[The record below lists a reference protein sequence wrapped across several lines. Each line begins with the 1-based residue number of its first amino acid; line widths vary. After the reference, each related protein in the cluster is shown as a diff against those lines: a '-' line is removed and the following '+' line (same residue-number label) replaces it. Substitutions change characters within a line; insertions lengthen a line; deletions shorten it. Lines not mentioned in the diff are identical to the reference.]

1 MADDPREAQKRAA
14 AGAAATGIEGGM
26 LVGLGTGTT
35 AAYLIEAVARRV
47 RQGLTIRTV
56 ASSIATAD
64 KAARLGL
71 APLDMGD
78 IAAVDLYIDGVDAID
93 PAFRAIKGG
102 GGAMLREKIVA
113 ASAARFVA
121 IADET
126 KAVPTIGGQS
136 VPLEILPFA
145 RASVEARIARLG
157 GTLAWRNGQ
166 SDQDN
171 LLADAVFPKSFA
183 LPDLAAALCVIPGLL
198 GHGLFLSEIDALIL
212 GTIAGV
218 VKSERNASVT
228 KD

>member
-1 MADDPREAQKRAA
+1 MADPREAQKRAA
-14 AGAAATGIEGGM
+14 AEAAANAIERGM

-47 RQGLTIRTV
+47 REGLSIRTV

-64 KAARLGL
+64 HAARLGL

-78 IAAVDLYIDGVDAID
+78 IAAVDLYVDGVDAID

-121 IADET
+121 IADSS
-126 KAVPTIGGQS
+126 KAVATLDGHGI
-136 VPLEILPFA
+136 PLEILPFA
-145 RASVEARIARLG
+145 RASVETHLARIG
-157 GTLAWRNGQ
+157 GSLVWRSVR

-171 LLADAVFPKSFA
+171 FLADAAFRTA
-183 LPDLAAALCVIPGLL
+183 RDLAELDLAMSGIPGLL
-198 GHGLFLSEIDALIL
+198 GHGLFLAEIDALIL
-212 GTIAGV
+212 GTSAGV
-218 VKSERNASVT
+218 VKTERNASVT